1 MEPGDSW
8 GRSEHTSSIMAL
20 LAMAGKPDYAEWTD
34 ERRERIIQNVL
45 ARVAK
50 DRERRR
56 LARAFAAGASTV
68 VVVGLLLK
76 LITGIAA
83 APVRAAPELADRTPP
98 VHRAAAE

>member
-8 GRSEHTSSIMAL
+8 GRSEHTASIQAL
-20 LAMAGKPDYAEWTD
+20 LAIAGKPDYAEWTA
-34 ERRERIIQNVL
+34 ERRERILQNVL
-45 ARVAK
+45 ARVEK

-56 LARAFAAGASTV
+56 VLRAFAAGASTV

-83 APVRAAPELADRTPP
+83 PVRSSPELADTTTPA
-98 VHRAAAE
+98 HRAAAE

>member
-1 MEPGDSW
+1 MEPADGW
-8 GRSEHTSSIMAL
+8 GRSEHTESIMAL
-20 LAMAGKPDYAEWTD
+20 LAFAGKPDHVEWTD

-50 DRERRR
+50 ARERRR

-83 APVRAAPELADRTPP
+83 APARSAPEFADTTTPA
-98 VHRAAAE
+98 HRAAAE

>member
-8 GRSEHTSSIMAL
+8 GRSEHTGSILAL
-20 LAMAGKPDYAEWTD
+20 LAIAGKPDYAEWTA
-34 ERRERIIQNVL
+34 ERRERILQNVL
-45 ARVAK
+45 ARVEK

-56 LARAFAAGASTV
+56 LVRAFAAGASTV

-83 APVRAAPELADRTPP
+83 PARSSPEMAGTTPADRF
-98 VHRAAAE
+98 VAE

>member
-1 MEPGDSW
+1 MEPADSW

-56 LARAFAAGASTV
+56 LTRAFAAGASTV

-76 LITGIAA
+76 LIAGIAA
-83 APVRAAPELADRTPP
+83 APARSAPEMADRTPAHRP
-98 VHRAAAE
+98 VAE